1 MAQAAG
7 AARQAQPLADAS
19 AGTSADTDA
28 DADASLA
35 PPQWLNVLAAVCGTA
50 AFYGTNKLLTGSRFQ
65 QLPLPDYV
73 SSGLGADAFLALPA
87 ALASALLGLLFVW
100 LHHKVPDWLQ
110 IIPRPSH
117 RILAGTAIFAA
128 LAAAFPL
135 LRFSGHH
142 ELEHALEHGIHANM
156 WILLGLG
163 VGKVAAMAVCLASG
177 WRGGEIF
184 PVLFA
189 GAAVAAAV
197 HVLVP
202 GIPLTVALI
211 GGMCAAS
218 TVCTGK
224 PVAVLL
230 VMLLLAGVTA
240 PAALLTGVVTG
251 YGVRRFLWSH
261 AKG

>member
-1 MAQAAG
+1 MAA
-7 AARQAQPLADAS
+7 PLAV
-19 AGTSADTDA
+19 
-28 DADASLA
+28 
-35 PPQWLNVLAAVCGTA
+35 PQWLKWLAALLGIA
-50 AFYGTNKLLTGSRFQ
+50 GFYGANKLFTGSQFQ
-65 QLPLPDYV
+65 PLPLPGYV
-73 SSGLGADAFLALPA
+73 SSGHGADALLALPA
-87 ALASALLGLLFVW
+87 ALAGALLGLLFVW
-100 LHHKVPDWLQ
+100 LHHKVPAWLQ
-110 IIPRPSH
+110 VVRRPSG
-117 RILAGTAIFAA
+117 RILLGTAIFAA

-142 ELEHALEHGIHANM
+142 ELEHALAHGIHANA
-156 WILLGLG
+156 WTLFWLGI
-163 VGKVAAMAVCLASG
+163 GKVTAMAVCLASG

-202 GIPLTVALI
+202 GIPLTVAVV

-230 VMLLLAGVTA
+230 VMLLLVGLNA
-240 PAALLTGVVTG
+240 PAALLTGLLVG
-251 YGVRRFLWSH
+251 YGVRRLVWRH
-261 AKG
+261 PQG